1 MSAVKITSSNS
12 KEFLE
17 ANKEAFLVL
26 IFDAKFTGQQD
37 IVDESIKAL
46 LESPEV
52 KDKIVLGMVD
62 VEENNDLATELSIL
76 SVPMAACIMKGKTIK
91 KIDTLEPSKL
101 VKIVQEELRKYAL
114 LSTSDI
120 ADSKVADPKERLNE
134 YLKRLVNRASVMVF
148 MKGEPKAPRCGFS
161 RQLVEILGKH
171 DISYETFDI
180 LQDEDVR
187 QGLKEFSDW
196 PTYPQIYVK
205 GEFVGGLD
213 ILKQMEETG
222 ELEATLKV

>member
-26 IFDAKFTGQQD
+26 IFDAQFTGQQD

-46 LESPEV
+46 LESPELR
-52 KDKIVLGMVD
+52 DKIVLATVD

-76 SVPMAACIMKGKTIK
+76 SVPMAACIIKGETIK
-91 KIDTLEPSKL
+91 KVDNLEPLKL
-101 VKIVQEELRKYAL
+101 VTIVHEELRKCAL

-120 ADSKVADPKERLNE
+120 AGSKVEDPKEQFDK
-134 YLKRLVNRASVMVF
+134 YLKLLVNRAPVMIF

-171 DISYETFDI
+171 NISYETFDI

-196 PTYPQIYVK
+196 PTYPQIYAK

>member
-26 IFDAKFTGQQD
+26 IFDAQFTGQQD
-37 IVDESIKAL
+37 IVDESVKSL
-46 LESPEV
+46 VGSPEV
-52 KDKIVLGMVD
+52 KDKIVLGTVD
-62 VEENNDLATELSIL
+62 VEENNDLATELSVL
-76 SVPMAACIMKGKTIK
+76 SVPTVVCLMKGKTVK
-91 KIDTLEPSKL
+91 KIDTLEPRKL
-101 VKIVQEELRKYAL
+101 VKIVEEELKKLAL
-114 LSTSDI
+114 LSAT
-120 ADSKVADPKERLNE
+120 DSISQSDPKEQFKE
-134 YLKRLVNRASVMVF
+134 YLKRLVSRAPVMIF

-161 RQLVEILGKH
+161 KQLVEILAKH
-171 DISYETFDI
+171 NISYETFDI
-180 LQDEDVR
+180 LQDENVR

-196 PTYPQIYVK
+196 PTYPQIYAK

-213 ILKQMEETG
+213 ILKQLEETD

>member
-1 MSAVKITSSNS
+1 MSAVKITSSS
-12 KEFLE
+12 GKEFLE
-17 ANKEAFLVL
+17 ANKEAFMVL
-26 IFDAKFTGQQD
+26 IFDAQFSGQQD
-37 IVDESIKAL
+37 IVDKSIKAL

-52 KDKIVLGMVD
+52 KDKIVLGIVD

-76 SVPMAACIMKGKTIK
+76 SVPMATCIMKGETVK
-91 KIDTLEPSKL
+91 KVDTLEPSKL
-101 VKIVQEELRKYAL
+101 VKIVQEELKKYAL
-114 LSTSDI
+114 LPASG
-120 ADSKVADPKERLNE
+120 ADSKVDPKERLKE
-134 YLKRLVNRASVMVF
+134 YLKRLVNRASVMIF

-161 RQLVEILGKH
+161 RQLVEILAKH
-171 DISYETFDI
+171 NITYETFDI
-180 LQDEDVR
+180 LQDEEVR